1 MLLGAEVAFSFSGE
15 SLLSSD
21 QRTLY
26 KTMCFSTGVSVEDK
40 TPMHYTVS
48 LDISTDSF
56 YL

>member
-21 QRTLY
+21 QSTLY